1 MVAMGDLVGSKA
13 RPGCWRERLLTSH
26 SLPSVS
32 VSVCFSGLLLSLLE
46 DGMVMPMAGSG
57 LEEEPGEPF
66 VGVRRYGHNWC
77 LKAPVPAEAE

>member
-1 MVAMGDLVGSKA
+1 M
-13 RPGCWRERLLTSH
+13 
-26 SLPSVS
+26 
-32 VSVCFSGLLLSLLE
+32 SVCFSGLLLPFLE

-77 LKAPVPAEAE
+77 LKALYPQKLSRER